1 MQKEIRDMSGYSKS
15 NYVCWHCAE
24 NQGEIQCE
32 NQRLVSDTNKMKTSA
47 QNHLEN
53 HPRKPPLTSPNVLI
67 FHLSGFWIKN
77 SNSQACLDLG

>member
-1 MQKEIRDMSGYSKS
+1 MQNEIHDMSGYSKS
-15 NYVCWHCAE
+15 DYVCRHCAE

-53 HPRKPPLTSPNVLI
+53 HPRKPPLTSP
-67 FHLSGFWIKN
+67 SGSAN
-77 SNSQACLDLG
+77 LPRAQRAQ